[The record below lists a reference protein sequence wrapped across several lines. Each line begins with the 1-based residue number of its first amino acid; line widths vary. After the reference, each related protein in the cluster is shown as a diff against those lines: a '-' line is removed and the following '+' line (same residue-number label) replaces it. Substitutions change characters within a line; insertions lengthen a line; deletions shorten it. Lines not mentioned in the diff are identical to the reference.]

1 MCNSIKTGRRNCIK
15 NNYNYNNVIWY
26 TLQKDVNSNI
36 KNLKGE
42 RVRSK
47 WINYLCAFKVKSNQL
62 KIECY
67 NYKIPY
73 VSLTLTT
80 KETNKQ
86 NNYGRYT
93 KDYV

>member
-1 MCNSIKTGRRNCIK
+1 M
-15 NNYNYNNVIWY
+15 
-26 TLQKDVNSNI
+26 
-36 KNLKGE
+36 
-42 RVRSK
+42 RSK
-47 WINYLCAFKVKSNQL
+47 GINYLGAFKVKSNQL

-73 VSLTLTT
+73 VSLTLTA